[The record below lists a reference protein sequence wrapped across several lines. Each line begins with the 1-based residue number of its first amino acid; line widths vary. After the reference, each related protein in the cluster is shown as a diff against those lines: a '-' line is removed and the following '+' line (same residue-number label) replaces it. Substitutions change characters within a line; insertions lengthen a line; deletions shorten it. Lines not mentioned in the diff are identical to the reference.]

1 MCTLHEAESTETLH
15 IAGTTSAAHQFQ
27 LYTMAAPVEGL
38 KLQTKTDLKRVNE
51 LVHECET
58 TGSGRLRD
66 TLRGAKLVFAPKEQK
81 KTSEAVARR
90 RNILQARAERRA
102 YDKMVE
108 SVAPRPIRPEERVAT
123 SLKHSF
129 TVSANMIMTPVGV
142 GAVGYRLAKHKV
154 PEKHRIVVA
163 LVCGVGMLFVEM
175 ILFLARTYSV
185 EAHTAK
191 RERRAAAGRFG
202 PAGLREATRLDG
214 VAPKLD

>member
-1 MCTLHEAESTETLH
+1 
-15 IAGTTSAAHQFQ
+15 
-27 LYTMAAPVEGL
+27 MAAPPVEGL
-38 KLQTKTDLKRVNE
+38 KLQTKTTLKRVDE
-51 LVHECET
+51 LVHEYET

-66 TLRGAKLVFAPKEQK
+66 TLRGSTLVFAPPPQK
-81 KTSEAVARR
+81 TTSEAVARR

-129 TVSANMIMTPVGV
+129 TVSANMVMTPVGV

-163 LVCGVGMLFVEM
+163 LVCGIGMLFIEM

-185 EAHTAK
+185 EAHAAK

>member
-1 MCTLHEAESTETLH
+1 
-15 IAGTTSAAHQFQ
+15 
-27 LYTMAAPVEGL
+27 MAAPPEGL
-38 KLQTKTDLKRVNE
+38 KLQTKTTLKRVDE
-51 LVHECET
+51 LVHDYET
-58 TGSGRLRD
+58 SGSGRLRD
-66 TLRGAKLVFAPKEQK
+66 TLRGSKLVFAPKEQK
-81 KTSEAVARR
+81 QTSEAVARR

-108 SVAPRPIRPEERVAT
+108 SVAPRPVRPEERVAT

-163 LVCGVGMLFVEM
+163 LVCGIGMLFIEM

-185 EAHTAK
+185 EAHAAK

>member
-1 MCTLHEAESTETLH
+1 
-15 IAGTTSAAHQFQ
+15 
-27 LYTMAAPVEGL
+27 MAAPPVEGL
-38 KLQTKTDLKRVNE
+38 KLQTKTDLKRVDE
-51 LVHECET
+51 LVHEYET
-58 TGSGRLRD
+58 TNGSGRLRD
-66 TLRGAKLVFAPKEQK
+66 AIRGSKLVFAPPPQK

-108 SVAPRPIRPEERVAT
+108 SVAPRPVRPEERVAT

-129 TVSANMIMTPVGV
+129 TVSANMVMTPVGV

>member
-1 MCTLHEAESTETLH
+1 
-15 IAGTTSAAHQFQ
+15 
-27 LYTMAAPVEGL
+27 MAAPPVEGL
-38 KLQTKTDLKRVNE
+38 KLQTKTDLKRVDE
-51 LVHECET
+51 LVYEYET
-58 TGSGRLRD
+58 TGEKGRLRD
-66 TLRGAKLVFAPKEQK
+66 TLRGSKLVFAPKEQK
-81 KTSEAVARR
+81 TTSEAVARR

-108 SVAPRPIRPEERVAT
+108 SVAPRPTRPEERVAT

-129 TVSANMIMTPVGV
+129 TVSANMVMTPVGV

-163 LVCGVGMLFVEM
+163 LVCGIGMLFVEM

>member
-1 MCTLHEAESTETLH
+1 
-15 IAGTTSAAHQFQ
+15 
-27 LYTMAAPVEGL
+27 MAAPPVEGL
-38 KLQTKTDLKRVNE
+38 KLQTKTDLKRVDE
-51 LVHECET
+51 LVYEYET
-58 TGSGRLRD
+58 TNGSGRLRD
-66 TLRGAKLVFAPKEQK
+66 AIRGSKLVFAPPPQK

-108 SVAPRPIRPEERVAT
+108 SVAPRPIRPEERVAM

-129 TVSANMIMTPVGV
+129 TVSANMVMTPVGV

>member
-1 MCTLHEAESTETLH
+1 
-15 IAGTTSAAHQFQ
+15 
-27 LYTMAAPVEGL
+27 MAAPPVEGL
-38 KLQTKTDLKRVNE
+38 KLQTKTDLRRVDE
-51 LVHECET
+51 LVHEYET

-66 TLRGAKLVFAPKEQK
+66 TLRGAKLVFTPKEQK
-81 KTSEAVARR
+81 TTSAAVARR

-108 SVAPRPIRPEERVAT
+108 SVAPRPVRPEERVAT

-129 TVSANMIMTPVGV
+129 TVSANMVMTPVGV

>member
-1 MCTLHEAESTETLH
+1 
-15 IAGTTSAAHQFQ
+15 
-27 LYTMAAPVEGL
+27 MAAPPVEGL
-38 KLQTKTDLKRVNE
+38 KLQTKTTLKRVDE
-51 LVHECET
+51 LVHDYET
-58 TGSGRLRD
+58 NGSGRLRD
-66 TLRGAKLVFAPKEQK
+66 TLRGSKLVFAPPPQK
-81 KTSEAVARR
+81 TTSEAVARR

-108 SVAPRPIRPEERVAT
+108 SVAPRPVRPEERVAT

>member
-1 MCTLHEAESTETLH
+1 
-15 IAGTTSAAHQFQ
+15 
-27 LYTMAAPVEGL
+27 MAAPVEGL
-38 KLQTKTDLKRVNE
+38 KLQTKTTLKRVDE
-51 LVHECET
+51 LVHEYETT

-66 TLRGAKLVFAPKEQK
+66 TLRGAKLVFKPPPQK
-81 KTSEAVARR
+81 TTSAAVARR

-129 TVSANMIMTPVGV
+129 TVSANMVMTPVGV

-163 LVCGVGMLFVEM
+163 LVCGIGMLFVEM

-202 PAGLREATRLDG
+202 PAGFREATRLGG

>member
-1 MCTLHEAESTETLH
+1 
-15 IAGTTSAAHQFQ
+15 
-27 LYTMAAPVEGL
+27 MAAPPVEGL
-38 KLQTKTDLKRVNE
+38 KLQTKTDLKRVDE
-51 LVHECET
+51 LVHEYET

-66 TLRGAKLVFAPKEQK
+66 TLRGSKLVFAPPPQK
-81 KTSEAVARR
+81 TTSEAVARR

-108 SVAPRPIRPEERVAT
+108 SVAPRPVRPEERVAT

-129 TVSANMIMTPVGV
+129 TVSANMVMTPVGV

-163 LVCGVGMLFVEM
+163 LVCGIGMLFVEM

-185 EAHTAK
+185 EAHAAK

>member
-1 MCTLHEAESTETLH
+1 
-15 IAGTTSAAHQFQ
+15 
-27 LYTMAAPVEGL
+27 MAAPPVEGL
-38 KLQTKTDLKRVNE
+38 KLQTKTDLKRVDE
-51 LVHECET
+51 LVHEYET

-66 TLRGAKLVFAPKEQK
+66 TLRGSKLVFAPKEQK

-108 SVAPRPIRPEERVAT
+108 SVAPRPVRPEERVAT

-129 TVSANMIMTPVGV
+129 TVSANMVMTPVGV

>member
-1 MCTLHEAESTETLH
+1 
-15 IAGTTSAAHQFQ
+15 
-27 LYTMAAPVEGL
+27 MAAPPVEGL
-38 KLQTKTDLKRVNE
+38 KLQTKTDLKRVDE
-51 LVHECET
+51 LVHEYETT

-108 SVAPRPIRPEERVAT
+108 SVAPRPVRPEERVAT

-129 TVSANMIMTPVGV
+129 TVSANMVMTPVGV

-163 LVCGVGMLFVEM
+163 LVCGIGMLFVEM

-202 PAGLREATRLDG
+202 PAGLRAATRLDG

>member
-1 MCTLHEAESTETLH
+1 
-15 IAGTTSAAHQFQ
+15 
-27 LYTMAAPVEGL
+27 MAAPPVEGL
-38 KLQTKTDLKRVNE
+38 KLQTKTTIKRGDE
-51 LVHECET
+51 LVHEYER

-66 TLRGAKLVFAPKEQK
+66 TLRGSKLVFAPPPPKP
-81 KTSEAVARR
+81 TSEAVARR

-108 SVAPRPIRPEERVAT
+108 SVAPRPVRPEERVAT

-129 TVSANMIMTPVGV
+129 TVSANMVMTPVGV

-163 LVCGVGMLFVEM
+163 LVCGIGMLFIEM
-175 ILFLARTYSV
+175 ILFLARTYAV
-185 EAHTAK
+185 EAHAAK

-202 PAGLREATRLDG
+202 PAGLREATRLAG

>member
-1 MCTLHEAESTETLH
+1 
-15 IAGTTSAAHQFQ
+15 
-27 LYTMAAPVEGL
+27 MAAPPVEGL
-38 KLQTKTDLKRVNE
+38 KLQTKTDLKRVDE
-51 LVHECET
+51 LVHEYET

-66 TLRGAKLVFAPKEQK
+66 ALRGSKLVFAPPPQK
-81 KTSEAVARR
+81 TTSEAVARR

-129 TVSANMIMTPVGV
+129 TVSANMVMTPVGV

-163 LVCGVGMLFVEM
+163 LVCGIGMLFVEM

>member
-1 MCTLHEAESTETLH
+1 
-15 IAGTTSAAHQFQ
+15 
-27 LYTMAAPVEGL
+27 MAAPPVEGL
-38 KLQTKTDLKRVNE
+38 KLQTKTTLKRVDE
-51 LVHECET
+51 LVHEYET

-66 TLRGAKLVFAPKEQK
+66 TLRGAKLVFAKPPQK
-81 KTSEAVARR
+81 TTSEAVARR

-108 SVAPRPIRPEERVAT
+108 SVAPRPVRPEERVAT

-129 TVSANMIMTPVGV
+129 TVSANMVMTPVGV

-163 LVCGVGMLFVEM
+163 LVCGIGMLFVEM

-185 EAHTAK
+185 EAHAAK

>member
-1 MCTLHEAESTETLH
+1 
-15 IAGTTSAAHQFQ
+15 
-27 LYTMAAPVEGL
+27 MAAPVEGL
-38 KLQTKTDLKRVNE
+38 KLQTKTDLKRVDE
-51 LVHECET
+51 LVHEYET

-66 TLRGAKLVFAPKEQK
+66 TLRGAKLVFAPKQQK
-81 KTSEAVARR
+81 TTSAAVARR

-108 SVAPRPIRPEERVAT
+108 SVAPRPVRPEERVAT

-129 TVSANMIMTPVGV
+129 TVSANMVMTPVGV

-154 PEKHRIVVA
+154 QEKHRIVVA
-163 LVCGVGMLFVEM
+163 LVCGIGMLFVEM

-185 EAHTAK
+185 EAHSAK

>member
-1 MCTLHEAESTETLH
+1 
-15 IAGTTSAAHQFQ
+15 
-27 LYTMAAPVEGL
+27 MAAPPEGL
-38 KLQTKTDLKRVNE
+38 KLQTKTTLKRVDE
-51 LVHECET
+51 LVHEYET
-58 TGSGRLRD
+58 TGEKGRLRD
-66 TLRGAKLVFAPKEQK
+66 TLRGSKLVFAPKQQK
-81 KTSEAVARR
+81 TTSAAVARR

-108 SVAPRPIRPEERVAT
+108 SVAPRPVRPEERVAT

-129 TVSANMIMTPVGV
+129 TVSANMVMTPVGV

>member
-1 MCTLHEAESTETLH
+1 
-15 IAGTTSAAHQFQ
+15 
-27 LYTMAAPVEGL
+27 
-38 KLQTKTDLKRVNE
+38 
-51 LVHECET
+51 
-58 TGSGRLRD
+58 
-66 TLRGAKLVFAPKEQK
+66 
-81 KTSEAVARR
+81 
-90 RNILQARAERRA
+90 
-102 YDKMVE
+102 MVE
-108 SVAPRPIRPEERVAT
+108 SVAPRPVRPEERVAT

-129 TVSANMIMTPVGV
+129 TVSANMVMTPVGV

>member
-1 MCTLHEAESTETLH
+1 
-15 IAGTTSAAHQFQ
+15 
-27 LYTMAAPVEGL
+27 MAAPVEGL
-38 KLQTKTDLKRVNE
+38 KLQDKTTLKRVDE
-51 LVHECET
+51 LVHDYET
-58 TGSGRLRD
+58 TGSGRRLRD
-66 TLRGAKLVFAPKEQK
+66 ALRGSKLVFAPQQK
-81 KTSEAVARR
+81 KTTSEAVARR

-129 TVSANMIMTPVGV
+129 TVSANMVMTPVGV

>member
-1 MCTLHEAESTETLH
+1 
-15 IAGTTSAAHQFQ
+15 
-27 LYTMAAPVEGL
+27 MAAPVEGL
-38 KLQTKTDLKRVNE
+38 KLQTKTTLKRVDE
-51 LVHECET
+51 LVHEHET

-66 TLRGAKLVFAPKEQK
+66 TLRGSTLVFAPKEQK
-81 KTSEAVARR
+81 TTSEAVARR

-108 SVAPRPIRPEERVAT
+108 SVAPRPVRPEERVAT

-163 LVCGVGMLFVEM
+163 LVCGIGMLFVEM

-185 EAHTAK
+185 EAHAAK

>member
-1 MCTLHEAESTETLH
+1 
-15 IAGTTSAAHQFQ
+15 
-27 LYTMAAPVEGL
+27 MAAPPVEGL
-38 KLQTKTDLKRVNE
+38 KLQTKTDLRRVDE

-58 TGSGRLRD
+58 TGSSGRLRD
-66 TLRGAKLVFAPKEQK
+66 TLRGAKLVFAPPPQK

-108 SVAPRPIRPEERVAT
+108 SVAPRPVRPEERVAT

-129 TVSANMIMTPVGV
+129 TVSANMVMTPVGV

-163 LVCGVGMLFVEM
+163 LVCGIGMLFVEM

>member
-1 MCTLHEAESTETLH
+1 
-15 IAGTTSAAHQFQ
+15 
-27 LYTMAAPVEGL
+27 MAAPPEGL
-38 KLQTKTDLKRVNE
+38 KLQTKTTLKRVDE
-51 LVHECET
+51 LVHEYET
-58 TGSGRLRD
+58 TNGSARLRD
-66 TLRGAKLVFAPKEQK
+66 TLRGSKLVFAPKEQK
-81 KTSEAVARR
+81 TTSEAVARR

-108 SVAPRPIRPEERVAT
+108 SVAPRPVRPEERVAT

-129 TVSANMIMTPVGV
+129 TVSANMVMTPVGV

>member
-1 MCTLHEAESTETLH
+1 
-15 IAGTTSAAHQFQ
+15 
-27 LYTMAAPVEGL
+27 MAAPPVEGL
-38 KLQTKTDLKRVNE
+38 KLQTKTDLKRVDE
-51 LVHECET
+51 LVYEYET
-58 TGSGRLRD
+58 TGEKGRLRD
-66 TLRGAKLVFAPKEQK
+66 TLRGSKLVFAPKEQK
-81 KTSEAVARR
+81 TTSEAVARR

-108 SVAPRPIRPEERVAT
+108 SVAPRPTRPEERVAT

-129 TVSANMIMTPVGV
+129 TVSANMVMTPVGV

-163 LVCGVGMLFVEM
+163 LVCGIGMLFIEM

>member
-1 MCTLHEAESTETLH
+1 
-15 IAGTTSAAHQFQ
+15 
-27 LYTMAAPVEGL
+27 MAAPPVEGL
-38 KLQTKTDLKRVNE
+38 KLQTKTDLKRVDE
-51 LVHECET
+51 LVHEYET

-66 TLRGAKLVFAPKEQK
+66 TLRGSKLVFAPPPQK
-81 KTSEAVARR
+81 TTSEAVARR

-108 SVAPRPIRPEERVAT
+108 SVAPRPVRPEERVAT

-129 TVSANMIMTPVGV
+129 TVSANMVMTPVGV

-163 LVCGVGMLFVEM
+163 LVCGIGMLFIEM

-185 EAHTAK
+185 EAHAAK

>member
-1 MCTLHEAESTETLH
+1 
-15 IAGTTSAAHQFQ
+15 
-27 LYTMAAPVEGL
+27 MAAPVEGL
-38 KLQTKTDLKRVNE
+38 KLQTKTDLRRVDE
-51 LVHECET
+51 LVHEYET
-58 TGSGRLRD
+58 TTGTGRLRE
-66 TLRGAKLVFAPKEQK
+66 TLRGAKLVFAQAPKKQ
-81 KTSEAVARR
+81 TSEAVARR

-108 SVAPRPIRPEERVAT
+108 SVAPRPVRPEERVAT

-163 LVCGVGMLFVEM
+163 LVCGIGMLFIEM

>member
-1 MCTLHEAESTETLH
+1 
-15 IAGTTSAAHQFQ
+15 
-27 LYTMAAPVEGL
+27 MAAPPVEGL
-38 KLQTKTDLKRVNE
+38 KLQTKTDLKRVDE
-51 LVHECET
+51 LVYEYET
-58 TGSGRLRD
+58 TGEKGRLRD
-66 TLRGAKLVFAPKEQK
+66 TLRGSKLVFAPKEQK
-81 KTSEAVARR
+81 TTSEAVARR

-108 SVAPRPIRPEERVAT
+108 SVAPRPTRPEERVAT

-129 TVSANMIMTPVGV
+129 TVSANMVMTPVGV

-163 LVCGVGMLFVEM
+163 LVCGIGMLFIEM

-202 PAGLREATRLDG
+202 PAGFREATRLDG

>member
-1 MCTLHEAESTETLH
+1 
-15 IAGTTSAAHQFQ
+15 
-27 LYTMAAPVEGL
+27 MAAPPVEGL
-38 KLQTKTDLKRVNE
+38 KLQTKTTLKRVDE
-51 LVHECET
+51 LVYEYET
-58 TGSGRLRD
+58 TTGTGRLRE
-66 TLRGAKLVFAPKEQK
+66 TLRGAKLVFAPPPPKQ
-81 KTSEAVARR
+81 TSEAVARR

-129 TVSANMIMTPVGV
+129 TVSANMVMTPVGV

-163 LVCGVGMLFVEM
+163 LVCGIGMLFVEM

>member
-1 MCTLHEAESTETLH
+1 
-15 IAGTTSAAHQFQ
+15 
-27 LYTMAAPVEGL
+27 MAAPPVEGL
-38 KLQTKTDLKRVNE
+38 KLQTKTTLKRVDE
-51 LVHECET
+51 LVHEYET

-66 TLRGAKLVFAPKEQK
+66 TLRGSKLVFAPPPPKQ
-81 KTSEAVARR
+81 TSEAVARR

-108 SVAPRPIRPEERVAT
+108 SVAPRPVRPEERVAT

-129 TVSANMIMTPVGV
+129 TVSANMVMTPVGV

-163 LVCGVGMLFVEM
+163 LVCGIGMLFIEM

-185 EAHTAK
+185 EAHAAK

>member
-1 MCTLHEAESTETLH
+1 
-15 IAGTTSAAHQFQ
+15 
-27 LYTMAAPVEGL
+27 MAAPPVEGL
-38 KLQTKTDLKRVNE
+38 KLQTKTDLKRVDE
-51 LVHECET
+51 LVHEYET

-66 TLRGAKLVFAPKEQK
+66 TLRGSKLVFAPPPQK
-81 KTSEAVARR
+81 TTSEAVARR

-108 SVAPRPIRPEERVAT
+108 SVAPRPVRPEERVAT

-163 LVCGVGMLFVEM
+163 LVCGIGMLFVEM

>member
-1 MCTLHEAESTETLH
+1 
-15 IAGTTSAAHQFQ
+15 
-27 LYTMAAPVEGL
+27 MAAPPVEGL
-38 KLQTKTDLKRVNE
+38 KLQTKTTLKRVDE
-51 LVHECET
+51 LVHEYETT

-66 TLRGAKLVFAPKEQK
+66 ALRGAKLVFAKPPQQT
-81 KTSEAVARR
+81 TSEAVARR

-129 TVSANMIMTPVGV
+129 TVSANMVMTPVGV

>member
-1 MCTLHEAESTETLH
+1 
-15 IAGTTSAAHQFQ
+15 
-27 LYTMAAPVEGL
+27 MAAPVEGL
-38 KLQTKTDLKRVNE
+38 KLQTKTDLKRVDE
-51 LVHECET
+51 LVHEYETT

-66 TLRGAKLVFAPKEQK
+66 TLRGSTLVFAPPPQK
-81 KTSEAVARR
+81 TTSEAVKQR

-108 SVAPRPIRPEERVAT
+108 SVAPRPVRPEERVAT

-129 TVSANMIMTPVGV
+129 TVSANMVMTPVGV

-163 LVCGVGMLFVEM
+163 LVCGIGMLFIEM

-202 PAGLREATRLDG
+202 PAGFREATRLDG

>member
-1 MCTLHEAESTETLH
+1 
-15 IAGTTSAAHQFQ
+15 
-27 LYTMAAPVEGL
+27 MAAPPVEGL
-38 KLQTKTDLKRVNE
+38 KLQTKTDLRRVDE
-51 LVHECET
+51 LVHEYET

-66 TLRGAKLVFAPKEQK
+66 TLRGAKLVFTPKEQK
-81 KTSEAVARR
+81 TTSAAVARR

-108 SVAPRPIRPEERVAT
+108 SVAPRPVRPEERVAT

-129 TVSANMIMTPVGV
+129 TVSANMVMTPVGV

-202 PAGLREATRLDG
+202 PAGFREATRLDG

>member
-1 MCTLHEAESTETLH
+1 
-15 IAGTTSAAHQFQ
+15 
-27 LYTMAAPVEGL
+27 MAAPVEGL
-38 KLQTKTDLKRVNE
+38 KLQTKTDLKRVDE
-51 LVHECET
+51 LVHEYET

-66 TLRGAKLVFAPKEQK
+66 TLRGSTLVFAPPPQK
-81 KTSEAVARR
+81 TTSAAVARR

-108 SVAPRPIRPEERVAT
+108 SVAPRPVRPEERVAT

-163 LVCGVGMLFVEM
+163 LVCGIGMLFIEM

>member
-1 MCTLHEAESTETLH
+1 
-15 IAGTTSAAHQFQ
+15 
-27 LYTMAAPVEGL
+27 MAAPVEGL
-38 KLQTKTDLKRVNE
+38 KLQTKTTLKRVDE
-51 LVHECET
+51 LVHEYET
-58 TGSGRLRD
+58 TTGTGRLRE
-66 TLRGAKLVFAPKEQK
+66 TLRGAKLVFAPPQK
-81 KTSEAVARR
+81 KTTSEAVARR

-129 TVSANMIMTPVGV
+129 TVSANMVMTPVGV

>member
-1 MCTLHEAESTETLH
+1 
-15 IAGTTSAAHQFQ
+15 
-27 LYTMAAPVEGL
+27 MAAPVEGL
-38 KLQTKTDLKRVNE
+38 KLQTKTTLKRVDE
-51 LVHECET
+51 LVHEYET

-66 TLRGAKLVFAPKEQK
+66 TLRGSTLVFAPPPQK
-81 KTSEAVARR
+81 TTSAAVARR

-102 YDKMVE
+102 YDKMDE
-108 SVAPRPIRPEERVAT
+108 SVAPRPVRPEERVAT

-163 LVCGVGMLFVEM
+163 LVCGIGMLFIEM

-185 EAHTAK
+185 EAHAAK

>member
-1 MCTLHEAESTETLH
+1 
-15 IAGTTSAAHQFQ
+15 
-27 LYTMAAPVEGL
+27 MAAPPVEGL
-38 KLQTKTDLKRVNE
+38 KLQTKTTLKRVDE
-51 LVHECET
+51 LVHEYET

-66 TLRGAKLVFAPKEQK
+66 TLRGSTLVFAPPPQK
-81 KTSEAVARR
+81 TTSAAVARR

-108 SVAPRPIRPEERVAT
+108 SVAPRPVRPEERVAT

-129 TVSANMIMTPVGV
+129 TVSANMVMTPVGV

-163 LVCGVGMLFVEM
+163 LVCGIGMLFIEM

-185 EAHTAK
+185 EAHAAK

>member
-1 MCTLHEAESTETLH
+1 
-15 IAGTTSAAHQFQ
+15 
-27 LYTMAAPVEGL
+27 MAAPPVEGL
-38 KLQTKTDLKRVNE
+38 KLQTKTDLKRVDE
-51 LVHECET
+51 LVYEYET
-58 TGSGRLRD
+58 TGEKGRLRD
-66 TLRGAKLVFAPKEQK
+66 TLRGSKLVFAPKEQK
-81 KTSEAVARR
+81 TTSEAVARR

-108 SVAPRPIRPEERVAT
+108 SVAPRPVRPEERVAT

-163 LVCGVGMLFVEM
+163 LVCGIGMLFVEM

-185 EAHTAK
+185 EAHAAK

-202 PAGLREATRLDG
+202 PAGFREATRLDG

>member
-1 MCTLHEAESTETLH
+1 
-15 IAGTTSAAHQFQ
+15 
-27 LYTMAAPVEGL
+27 MAAPVEGL
-38 KLQTKTDLKRVNE
+38 KLQTKTDLKRVDE
-51 LVHECET
+51 LVYEYET
-58 TGSGRLRD
+58 TGEKGRLRD
-66 TLRGAKLVFAPKEQK
+66 TLRGSKLVFAPKEQK
-81 KTSEAVARR
+81 TTSEAVARR

-108 SVAPRPIRPEERVAT
+108 SVAPRPTRPEERVAT

-129 TVSANMIMTPVGV
+129 TVSANMVMTPVGV

-163 LVCGVGMLFVEM
+163 LVCGIGMLFVEM

>member
-1 MCTLHEAESTETLH
+1 
-15 IAGTTSAAHQFQ
+15 
-27 LYTMAAPVEGL
+27 MAAPPVEGL
-38 KLQTKTDLKRVNE
+38 KLQTKTDLKRVDE
-51 LVHECET
+51 LVHEYEMT
-58 TGSGRLRD
+58 TGTGRLRE
-66 TLRGAKLVFAPKEQK
+66 TLRGAKLVFAQAPKKQ
-81 KTSEAVARR
+81 TSEAVARR

-108 SVAPRPIRPEERVAT
+108 SVAPRPVRPEERVAT

-163 LVCGVGMLFVEM
+163 LVCGIGMLFIEM

-185 EAHTAK
+185 EAHAAK